1 MALWLKA
8 SYDILE
14 ERKDNAKQLSDLLT
28 AIELLK
34 ESPLDEG
41 GAAGAYI
48 LKFVRQM
55 IYIINKITATKH
67 KNICLIL

>member
-1 MALWLKA
+1 MALRLKD

-41 GAAGAYI
+41 GAASAYI
-48 LKFVRQM
+48 LKFVRANDLH
-55 IYIINKITATKH
+55 NK
-67 KNICLIL
+67 

>member
-1 MALWLKA
+1 LALWLKA
-8 SYDILE
+8 SYDILD

-48 LKFVRQM
+48 LKFVRANDLH
-55 IYIINKITATKH
+55 NK
-67 KNICLIL
+67 

>member
-1 MALWLKA
+1 MALRLKA
-8 SYDILE
+8 SYDILD

-48 LKFVRQM
+48 LKFVNR
-55 IYIINKITATKH
+55 KK
-67 KNICLIL
+67 

>member
-1 MALWLKA
+1 M
-8 SYDILE
+8 E
-14 ERKDNAKQLSDLLT
+14 ERKDNAKQLSDLLP

-48 LKFVRQM
+48 LKFVRANDLHNKLNNCNKTQKYLS
-55 IYIINKITATKH
+55 YIIRIIIKI
-67 KNICLIL
+67 

>member
-1 MALWLKA
+1 MALWLIA

-48 LKFVRQM
+48 LKIVSTNDLH
-55 IYIINKITATKH
+55 NK
-67 KNICLIL
+67 

>member
-1 MALWLKA
+1 MALWLIA

-41 GAAGAYI
+41 VAAGAYI
-48 LKFVRQM
+48 LKFVRANDLH
-55 IYIINKITATKH
+55 NK
-67 KNICLIL
+67 

>member
-1 MALWLKA
+1 MMLKHWLYGLQLLMIFWRK
-8 SYDILE
+8 
-14 ERKDNAKQLSDLLT
+14 RKDNAKQLSDLLT

-48 LKFVRQM
+48 LKFVRANDLH
-55 IYIINKITATKH
+55 NK
-67 KNICLIL
+67 